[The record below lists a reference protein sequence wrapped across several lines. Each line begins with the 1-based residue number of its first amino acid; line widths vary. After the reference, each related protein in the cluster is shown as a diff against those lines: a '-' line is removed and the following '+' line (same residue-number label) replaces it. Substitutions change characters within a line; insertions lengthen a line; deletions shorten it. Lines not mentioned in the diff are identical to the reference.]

1 MKILLVEDDNEIS
14 AMLENFLSTEN
25 YEVTAVADGEEAVN
39 RFEKGAFDL
48 ILLDL
53 MSPRISGMEVMR
65 RIRAS
70 STVPIIIISAKDTD
84 SDKTLGLGLGADD
97 YITKPF
103 SVAEVLARIKA
114 NIRRST
120 QYAVSAGKDRTGEE
134 EKAGEVLVCGGL
146 TLDTGTY
153 TVTKSGQKV
162 ELTAKEFEILKL
174 LMKNPKRAYTKEQ
187 LYSQVWQDTY
197 YGDENAVNV
206 HISRLRNKIEDNPRE
221 PGYILTVWGIG
232 YKLGENR

>member
-25 YEVTAVADGEEAVN
+25 YDVTAVADGEEAVN

-53 MSPRISGMEVMR
+53 MIPRISGMEVMR

-134 EKAGEVLVCGGL
+134 EKAGEVLV
-146 TLDTGTY
+146 
-153 TVTKSGQKV
+153 
-162 ELTAKEFEILKL
+162 
-174 LMKNPKRAYTKEQ
+174 
-187 LYSQVWQDTY
+187 
-197 YGDENAVNV
+197 
-206 HISRLRNKIEDNPRE
+206 
-221 PGYILTVWGIG
+221 
-232 YKLGENR
+232 